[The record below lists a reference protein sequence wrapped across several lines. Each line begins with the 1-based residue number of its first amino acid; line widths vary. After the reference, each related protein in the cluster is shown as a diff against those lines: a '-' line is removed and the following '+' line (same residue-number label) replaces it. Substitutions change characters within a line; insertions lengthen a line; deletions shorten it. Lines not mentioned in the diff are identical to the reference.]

1 MTNQWNP
8 AAYDAK
14 HAFVYEKAK
23 GLVELLAPK
32 AGERILDLG
41 CGTGALTAEIAARGA
56 EVLGVDRSAEM
67 IGQARKKFPAL
78 RFEVMDARQ
87 LRFGTDVAQDDTARG
102 EKQIPPDRSRDSQN
116 SLVTAIPPPIAGAGI
131 PFDVAPYE
139 AILEARDR
147 SRLRAK
153 EQNHDSEEGAEKTKS
168 RSLSPIRTNHSW
180 VQDDSLE
187 GFDAVFSNAVLHWI
201 PEADDVIAGVARVLK
216 PGGRFVAEFGGK
228 GNIQTLVAGFHKALA
243 ALDLRPPEPVGP
255 WFYPSVAE
263 YAGMLERHGLEVREA
278 SLFDRPT
285 VLEEG
290 ERGLENWIRVFRNSF
305 VEKMGEAD
313 AARWIREVERLCRSD
328 LFRDGS
334 WVLDYRRLRIAA
346 WKK

>member
-1 MTNQWNP
+1 MTNQWN
-8 AAYDAK
+8 AAEYDAK

-56 EVLGVDRSAEM
+56 EVLGVDRSEEM
-67 IGQARKKFPAL
+67 IEQARKKFPAL
-78 RFEVMDARQ
+78 RFEVMDARE
-87 LRFGTDVAQDDTARG
+87 LRFKTDALQGDNRGEAAARS
-102 EKQIPPDRSRDSQN
+102 EKQIPHPAKS
-116 SLVTAIPPPIAGAGI
+116 AGI
-131 PFDVAPYE
+131 
-139 AILEARDR
+139 RDD
-147 SRLRAK
+147 RL
-153 EQNHDSEEGAEKTKS
+153 GW
-168 RSLSPIRTNHSW
+168 L
-180 VQDDSLE
+180 
-187 GFDAVFSNAVLHWI
+187 DAVFSNAVLHWI
-201 PEADDVIAGVARVLK
+201 PEAEEVIAGVARVLK

-228 GNIQTLVAGFHKALA
+228 GNIQKLVAGFQRAFA
-243 ALDLRPPEPVGP
+243 ALGTQPPEEVGP

-290 ERGLENWIRVFRNSF
+290 ERGLENWIRVFRKTF
-305 VEKMGEAD
+305 VEKMGAEN
-313 AARWIREVERLCRSD
+313 AARWIQEVERQCRGE

-346 WKK
+346 WKGEESHKL

>member
-8 AAYDAK
+8 AEYDAK

-32 AGERILDLG
+32 GGERVLDLG

-56 EVLGVDRSAEM
+56 EVLGVDRSEEM
-67 IGQARKKFPAL
+67 IAQARKKFPEL
-78 RFEVMDARQ
+78 RFEVMDARE
-87 LRFGTDVAQDDTARG
+87 LRFRTDAAQGGDVDEDTARS
-102 EKQIPPDRSRDSQN
+102 EKQIPHPAR
-116 SLVTAIPPPIAGAGI
+116 TAGI
-131 PFDVAPYE
+131 RV
-139 AILEARDR
+139 DR
-147 SRLRAK
+147 LGGLLAQGRMS
-153 EQNHDSEEGAEKTKS
+153 T
-168 RSLSPIRTNHSW
+168 RSADRMASA
-180 VQDDSLE
+180 

-201 PEADDVIAGVARVLK
+201 PEAEEVIAGVARALK

-228 GNIQTLVAGFHKALA
+228 GNILKLVAGFHKALA
-243 ALDLRPPEPVGP
+243 ALEMRPADEVGP
-255 WFYPSVAE
+255 WFYPGVAE

-290 ERGLENWIRVFRNSF
+290 ERGLENWIRVFRKTF
-305 VEKMGEAD
+305 VEKMGEED
-313 AARWIREVERLCRSD
+313 AARWIREVERQCRGE
-328 LFRDGS
+328 LFQDGN

-346 WKK
+346 WKA

>member
-1 MTNQWNP
+1 MTAMTNQWN
-8 AAYDAK
+8 AAEYDAK

-56 EVLGVDRSAEM
+56 EVLGVDRSKEM
-67 IGQARKKFPAL
+67 IAQARKKFPAL
-78 RFEVMDARQ
+78 RFEMMDARE
-87 LRFGTDVAQDDTARG
+87 LRFETNATQGDSVEEDTAKI
-102 EKQIPPDRSRDSQN
+102 EKQIPHPER
-116 SLVTAIPPPIAGAGI
+116 TAGI
-131 PFDVAPYE
+131 
-139 AILEARDR
+139 RDDR
-147 SRLRAK
+147 LGWLRAK
-153 EQNHDSEEGAEKTKS
+153 GRDGSVE
-168 RSLSPIRTNHSW
+168 W
-180 VQDDSLE
+180 E

-201 PEADDVIAGVARVLK
+201 PEAEEVIAGVARALK

-228 GNIQTLVAGFHKALA
+228 GNIQKLVAGFQRALA
-243 ALDLRPPEPVGP
+243 ALKMRPPDEVGP

-290 ERGLENWIRVFRNSF
+290 ERGLENWIRVFRKTF
-305 VEKMGEAD
+305 VEKMGEEHAG
-313 AARWIREVERLCRSD
+313 RWIREVERQCRGE
-328 LFRDGS
+328 LFQDGS

-346 WKK
+346 WKT

>member
-1 MTNQWNP
+1 MSNQMTNQWN
-8 AAYDAK
+8 AAEYDAK

-56 EVLGVDRSAEM
+56 EVLGVDRSEEM
-67 IGQARKKFPAL
+67 IAQARKKFPAL
-78 RFEVMDARQ
+78 RFEVMDARE
-87 LRFGTDVAQDDTARG
+87 LRLPPNRADG
-102 EKQIPPDRSRDSQN
+102 ES
-116 SLVTAIPPPIAGAGI
+116 A
-131 PFDVAPYE
+131 
-139 AILEARDR
+139 
-147 SRLRAK
+147 
-153 EQNHDSEEGAEKTKS
+153 
-168 RSLSPIRTNHSW
+168 
-180 VQDDSLE
+180 

-201 PEADDVIAGVARVLK
+201 PEADEVIAGMARALN

-228 GNIQTLVAGFHKALA
+228 GNIQKLVAGFHGALA
-243 ALDLRPPEPVGP
+243 ALDLRPPEAVGP

-290 ERGLENWIRVFRNSF
+290 ERGLENWIRVFRKTF

-313 AARWIREVERLCRSD
+313 AARWIREVERQCRGE
-328 LFRDGS
+328 LFQGGS

-346 WKK
+346 WKA

>member
-1 MTNQWNP
+1 MSNQWN
-8 AAYDAK
+8 AAEYDAK

-41 CGTGALTAEIAARGA
+41 CGTGTLTAEIAARGA
-56 EVLGVDRSAEM
+56 EVLGVDRSEEM
-67 IGQARKKFPAL
+67 VAQARKKFPAL
-78 RFEVMDARQ
+78 RFEVMDARE
-87 LRFGTDVAQDDTARG
+87 LRFKFRRNQIQLGAARF
-102 EKQIPPDRSRDSQN
+102 ERLSHPETIPF
-116 SLVTAIPPPIAGAGI
+116 AGAGI
-131 PFDVAPYE
+131 PFDFAQDKRDDR
-139 AILEARDR
+139 LE
-147 SRLRAK
+147 K
-153 EQNHDSEEGAEKTKS
+153 
-168 RSLSPIRTNHSW
+168 
-180 VQDDSLE
+180 
-187 GFDAVFSNAVLHWI
+187 FDAVFSNAVLHWI
-201 PEADDVIAGVARVLK
+201 PEAEQVIAGVARALR

-243 ALDLRPPEPVGP
+243 ALGMRPPDEVGP

-263 YAGMLERHGLEVREA
+263 YAGLLEKHGLEVREA

-285 VLEEG
+285 ALEEG
-290 ERGLENWIRVFRNSF
+290 ERGLENWIRVFRQTF

-313 AARWIREVERLCRSD
+313 AQRWIREVEQQCRGD

-346 WKK
+346 WKG

>member
-1 MTNQWNP
+1 MPGLLSFVEVGLSGFHFSIFSLYYTGTLMTKQTTNQWN
-8 AAYDAK
+8 ATEYDAK

-41 CGTGALTAEIAARGA
+41 CGTGVLTAEIAARGA
-56 EVLGVDRSAEM
+56 EVLGVDRSEEM
-67 IGQARKKFPAL
+67 IAQARKKFPAL
-78 RFEVMDARQ
+78 RFEVMDARE
-87 LRFGTDVAQDDTARG
+87 LRFKSDALQDENRAEAAAKT
-102 EKQIPPDRSRDSQN
+102 EKRIPHP
-116 SLVTAIPPPIAGAGI
+116 AKAAGI
-131 PFDVAPYE
+131 
-139 AILEARDR
+139 RDD
-147 SRLRAK
+147 RLGRLPAQGRIPTGPADGMK
-153 EQNHDSEEGAEKTKS
+153 WT
-168 RSLSPIRTNHSW
+168 
-180 VQDDSLE
+180 

-201 PEADDVIAGVARVLK
+201 PEADEVVAGVARVLK

-228 GNIQTLVAGFHKALA
+228 DNIQKLVAGFHRALA
-243 ALDLRPPEPVGP
+243 TLNIESPEAVGP

-263 YAGMLERHGLEVREA
+263 YAGILEKHGMEVREA

-290 ERGLENWIRVFRNSF
+290 ERGLENWIRVFRKTF

-313 AARWIREVERLCRSD
+313 AARWIREVERQCRGE

-346 WKK
+346 WKA